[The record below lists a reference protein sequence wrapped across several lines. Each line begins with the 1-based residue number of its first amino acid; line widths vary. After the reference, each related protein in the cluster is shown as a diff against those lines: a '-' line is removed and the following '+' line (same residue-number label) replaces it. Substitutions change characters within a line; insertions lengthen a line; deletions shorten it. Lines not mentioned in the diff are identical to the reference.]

1 MIECAE
7 VQRKKYTQSLKES
20 VDLYEDVLKRKIDEQ
35 GSRSKN
41 EKVKEEISVKEEEYN
56 RLCRAQLTLYEK

>member
-35 GSRSKN
+35 GSRNKN
-41 EKVKEEISVKEEEYN
+41 EKIKE
-56 RLCRAQLTLYEK
+56 